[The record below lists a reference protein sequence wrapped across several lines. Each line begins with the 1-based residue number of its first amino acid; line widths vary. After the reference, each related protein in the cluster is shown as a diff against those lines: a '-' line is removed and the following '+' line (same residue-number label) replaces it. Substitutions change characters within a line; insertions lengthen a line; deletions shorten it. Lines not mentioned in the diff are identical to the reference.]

1 MLFAFFR
8 GSRDKK
14 SNNWL
19 RGEEMNISGIQGEM
33 QSMMLEASNS
43 TAPATSQKVSADFG
57 QLLNSAINNV
67 NSLQKASSD
76 LQTRFDRGDENVS
89 LSDVMIAKNK
99 SSVAFD
105 ATIQV
110 RNKLVESYK
119 ELMNMP
125 V

>member
-1 MLFAFFR
+1 M
-8 GSRDKK
+8 S
-14 SNNWL
+14 
-19 RGEEMNISGIQGEM
+19 ISGIQGEM
-33 QSMMLEASNS
+33 QTMMLEAANTS
-43 TAPATSQKVSADFG
+43 APATGQTVGADFG

-67 NSLQKASSD
+67 NSLQKASGD
-76 LQTRFDRGDENVS
+76 IQMRFDRGDEGVS

-110 RNKLVESYK
+110 RNKLVEAYK

>member
-1 MLFAFFR
+1 MRIDGFN
-8 GSRDKK
+8 S
-14 SNNWL
+14 
-19 RGEEMNISGIQGEM
+19 EM
-33 QSMMLEASNS
+33 QALMLEATNS
-43 TAPATSQKVSADFG
+43 KPAATGHTVGADFKD
-57 QLLNSAINNV
+57 LLSNAINNV
-67 NSLQKASSD
+67 NSLSKTSSE

-89 LSDVMIAKNK
+89 LSDVMIARNK
-99 SSVAFD
+99 SSVAFE

>member
-1 MLFAFFR
+1 
-8 GSRDKK
+8 
-14 SNNWL
+14 
-19 RGEEMNISGIQGEM
+19 MNISGIQGEM
-33 QSMMLEASNS
+33 QAMMLEASNTKA
-43 TAPATSQKVSADFG
+43 TATGQSVSADFSKM
-57 QLLNSAINNV
+57 LSSAINNV

-76 LQTRFDRGDENVS
+76 IQMRFDRGDENVS

>member
-1 MLFAFFR
+1 MQVDSFH
-8 GSRDKK
+8 S
-14 SNNWL
+14 
-19 RGEEMNISGIQGEM
+19 EMSIM
-33 QSMMLEASNS
+33 RAEA
-43 TAPATSQKVSADFG
+43 TGVSPTKTGQQVGADFG
-57 QLLNSAINNV
+57 DMLTKAINNV
-67 NSLQKASSD
+67 NQLQGASSD

-89 LSDVMIAKNK
+89 LSDVMIARNK

>member
-1 MLFAFFR
+1 MRIDGFN
-8 GSRDKK
+8 S
-14 SNNWL
+14 
-19 RGEEMNISGIQGEM
+19 EM
-33 QSMMLEASNS
+33 QALMLEATNS
-43 TAPATSQKVSADFG
+43 RSVATGQAVGADFKD
-57 QLLNSAINNV
+57 LLTNAINNV
-67 NSLQKASSD
+67 NSLSKTSSQ

-89 LSDVMIAKNK
+89 LSDVMIARNK
-99 SSVAFD
+99 SSVAFE